1 MATAWHDIFA
11 QLHVILFNVNLISVN
26 PLVSYIF
33 LYFLK
38 KIVGLAFHISENASK
53 IELQS

>member
-1 MATAWHDIFA
+1 MATACYDIFA
-11 QLHVILFNVNLISVN
+11 QLHVMLFNVNLISVN

-33 LYFLK
+33 LLK

-53 IELQS
+53 IEIF